1 MRWLFTN
8 IAVVGGGVPCSSP
21 ISDLLCSLWSPLT
34 SLLSD
39 QLIVHGSLMGE
50 WAGPGVGKVSV
61 RTCVWCLSGVCW
73 HGKYTREVRISSPLS
88 HLLVVTFSHDG
99 SRRRLTRMDTC
110 VRMYCSFSRAMV
122 HVSDERWRAM
132 PWPGPLFSI
141 SMIMFDSW

>member
-8 IAVVGGGVPCSSP
+8 IAVVGLALLQFLCSC
-21 ISDLLCSLWSPLT
+21 DLLCSLWSPLT